1 MEDYLKK
8 WKVSMDAIRQAKETG
23 LARQAECSIAKGSQV
38 VDAIRPREAKK
49 LTKETKRQMKM
60 QFDYPRPSNLN
71 YKKELKQVKAMKKA
85 GEFLNPR
92 QQEMLDKT
100 AQGEEAYRQNKK
112 AEEQALK
119 EDCARAK

>member
-1 MEDYLKK
+1 
-8 WKVSMDAIRQAKETG
+8 
-23 LARQAECSIAKGSQV
+23 
-38 VDAIRPREAKK
+38 
-49 LTKETKRQMKM
+49 
-60 QFDYPRPSNLN
+60 
-71 YKKELKQVKAMKKA
+71 MKKA